1 MPFLHFFANK
11 CGIGWSA
18 VEYMGGSAGGE
29 GAALGLLHIHG
40 FLDVIASLPDVI
52 LPQITIGQNHG
63 TTPVVLYHFPFPST
77 FQQFLQI
84 WMLEKG
90 AQDVVAC

>member
-1 MPFLHFFANK
+1 MLLPFLYFFFVNK

-52 LPQITIGQNHG
+52 LPQIIICHNHNTSG
-63 TTPVVLYHFPFPST
+63 IVPLVVESRDDSN
-77 FQQFLQI
+77 
-84 WMLEKG
+84 EKT
-90 AQDVVAC
+90 